1 VRIVAV
7 EPSESAVLSGGQ
19 PGAHKIQGIGTG
31 FVPAVLEVGLL
42 DEVMQV
48 SSDEALVM
56 ARRLP
61 LEEGILVGIS
71 AGAAVHAALK
81 LAERSEMAGKRIV
94 VIIPS
99 YGERYISS
107 ALFEPYRDAAQNMAV
122 TQV

>member
-1 VRIVAV
+1 
-7 EPSESAVLSGGQ
+7 
-19 PGAHKIQGIGTG
+19 
-31 FVPAVLEVGLL
+31 
-42 DEVMQV
+42 MQV